1 MATQLIARN
10 GSMGTPTAAEKSFFE
25 IDFRKPERFLV
36 GDLAVAEQFQALIE
50 VSLDLLD
57 P

>member
-1 MATQLIARN
+1 
-10 GSMGTPTAAEKSFFE
+10 MGTPTAAEKSFFE